1 MALQDRGV
9 PTLLIIPLIQIVVLV
24 LLFVALLYG
33 QRDLALLTVLMLCFV
48 GGAWLW
54 TKASLFELT
63 CHSLVDKEKCFP
75 GATVTYLIT
84 AENKKILP
92 IWLQLL
98 VPISEQLHPAPGEKL
113 LIREG
118 CVFWFQRAQFTWE
131 LTAQRR
137 GLHQIGPPRILA
149 GDMFAFFFRK
159 MKLAEQQEIL
169 VYPRTFPLPDFTLP
183 RRDFFGI
190 PGAKSPVQDPIFLL
204 GTRDYQHGR
213 PAKYIHWKASARR
226 NCLQEKV
233 LEPTQQEKVLL
244 VIDVTQFARRQ
255 AEEDFEKALEM
266 AASLA
271 SQFSRRGLSLG
282 LVTNGF
288 LTGGGMGTVPI
299 ARNNQQLPAIMEV
312 LARLQMKSRVRLK
325 EALVSGT
332 TVSWGLSC
340 LYLCYQ
346 EDETIDLMDEYFRQC
361 RTPVSFLVCRPPA
374 TARQDRL
381 PSVRKVYRLDE
392 IYVQDTVRP

>member
-9 PTLLIIPLIQIVVLV
+9 PTILVIPLIQFVVLL

-33 QRDLALLTVLMLCFV
+33 QRDLALLAILMLCFV

-54 TKASLFELT
+54 TKASLFGLT
-63 CHSLVDKEKCFP
+63 FHSLVDKAKCFP
-75 GATVTYLIT
+75 GTMITYSIT

-98 VPISEQLHPAPGEKL
+98 LPVSEQLNPSPGGNT

-118 CVFWFQRAQFTWE
+118 CLFWFQRAHFRWE
-131 LTAQRR
+131 LIAKRR
-137 GLHQIGPPRILA
+137 GVYQIGPPRILA
-149 GDMFAFFFRK
+149 GDMLAFFIRK
-159 MKLAEQQEIL
+159 AKFAEQHQVL
-169 VYPRTFPLPDFTLP
+169 VYPRTFPLPTFFLP

-226 NCLQEKV
+226 NSLQEKV

-244 VIDVTQFARRQ
+244 VINVTQFARRR
-255 AEEDFEKALEM
+255 AEEDFEKTLEM

-271 SQFSRRGLSLG
+271 SQFNQRGLSLG
-282 LVTNGF
+282 LVTNGCMD
-288 LTGGGMGTVPI
+288 GGGIAIVPI
-299 ARNNQQLPAIMEV
+299 ARNNQQLPDIMEV
-312 LARLQMKSRVRLK
+312 LARLQMKTQATIK
-325 EALVSGT
+325 EALGSGT
-332 TVSWGLSC
+332 ALTWGLSC
-340 LYLCYQ
+340 VYLCYQ
-346 EDETIDLMDEYFRQC
+346 DDGTVDIMDEYFRQC
-361 RTPVSFLVCRPPA
+361 RTPVVFLVCHSRTAARPN
-374 TARQDRL
+374 RS
-381 PSVRKVYRLDE
+381 PSASKIYRIEEL
-392 IYVQDTVRP
+392 YGKDTVKP

>member
-9 PTLLIIPLIQIVVLV
+9 PTLLVIPLIQFIV
-24 LLFVALLYG
+24 LLLLFMALLYG
-33 QRDLALLTVLMLCFV
+33 QRDLALLTILILCFV

-54 TKASLFELT
+54 TKASLFGLT
-63 CHSLVDKEKCFP
+63 CHSLVDKAKCFP
-75 GATVTYLIT
+75 GAKLTYVIK

-98 VPISEQLHPAPGEKL
+98 VPISEQLHASPGEKT

-118 CVFWFQRAQFTWE
+118 CLFWFQRAHFQWE
-131 LTAQRR
+131 LTAKRR
-137 GLHQIGPPRILA
+137 GVHQIGPPHILA

-159 MKLAEQQEIL
+159 IKFAEQHQIL
-169 VYPRTFPLPDFTLP
+169 VYPRTFPLPAFSLP

-244 VIDVTQFARRQ
+244 VVNVTQFARHQ
-255 AEEDFEKALEM
+255 AEEDFEKTLEM

-271 SQFSRRGLSLG
+271 SQFNQCGLSLG
-282 LVTNGF
+282 LVTNGS
-288 LTGGGMGTVPI
+288 LEGGGTSIVPI
-299 ARNNQQLPAIMEV
+299 ARNNQQLPLIMEL
-312 LARLQMKSRVRLK
+312 LARLQMKTRVTIK
-325 EALVSGT
+325 EALDSGT
-332 TVSWGLSC
+332 ALAWGLSC
-340 LYLCYQ
+340 VYLCYQ
-346 EDETIDLMDEYFRQC
+346 DDGTVDVMDEYFRQF
-361 RTPVSFLVCRPPA
+361 RTPVVFLVCHPRSA
-374 TARQDRL
+374 ARQDRS
-381 PSVRKVYRLDE
+381 PSTRNVYQLKE
-392 IYVQDTVRP
+392 MYVQEMVNQ

>member
-9 PTLLIIPLIQIVVLV
+9 PTLLVIPLIQFIVVL

-33 QRDLALLTVLMLCFV
+33 QRDLALLTILMLCFV

-54 TKASLFELT
+54 TKASLFGLT
-63 CHSLVDKEKCFP
+63 CHALVDKSKCFP
-75 GATVTYLIT
+75 GAKLTYLIT

-98 VPISEQLHPAPGEKL
+98 VPISEQLHPSPGEKA

-118 CVFWFQRAQFTWE
+118 CLFWFQRAHFKWE
-131 LTAQRR
+131 LIAKRR
-137 GLHQIGPPRILA
+137 GVHQIGPPHILA

-159 MKLAEQQEIL
+159 IKSAEQHQIL
-169 VYPRTFPLPDFTLP
+169 VYPRTFPLPAFLLP

-244 VIDVTQFARRQ
+244 IVNVTQFARRQ
-255 AEEDFEKALEM
+255 AEEDFEKTLEM

-271 SQFSRRGLSLG
+271 TQFNQRGLSLG
-282 LVTNGF
+282 LVTNGR
-288 LTGGGMGTVPI
+288 LEGGGASIVPI
-299 ARNNQQLPAIMEV
+299 ARNNQQLPVIMEL
-312 LARLQMKSRVRLK
+312 LARLQMKTRVTIK

-332 TVSWGLSC
+332 ALAWGLSC
-340 LYLCYQ
+340 VYLCYRD
-346 EDETIDLMDEYFRQC
+346 DETVDVMDEYFRHC
-361 RTPVSFLVCRPPA
+361 RTPVVFLVCHPRAA
-374 TARQDRL
+374 TPQDRS
-381 PSVRKVYRLDE
+381 PSTRKVYQLE
-392 IYVQDTVRP
+392 EMYVKERVQP

>member
-9 PTLLIIPLIQIVVLV
+9 PTLLIIPLIQLVVVL
-24 LLFVALLYG
+24 LLFLALLYG
-33 QRDLALLTVLMLCFV
+33 QRDLAVLTILMLCFV

-54 TKASLFELT
+54 TKASRFGLT
-63 CHSLVDKEKCFP
+63 CHSRVDKAKCFP
-75 GATVTYLIT
+75 GAKLTYLIT

-98 VPISEQLHPAPGEKL
+98 VPISAQLNPVPGEQI

-118 CVFWFQRAQFTWE
+118 CLFWFQRAHFTWE

-137 GLHQIGPPRILA
+137 GVHHIGPPRILA
-149 GDMFAFFFRK
+149 GDMFAFFYRK
-159 MKLAEQQEIL
+159 MKFAEQHQIL
-169 VYPRTFPLPDFTLP
+169 VYPRTFPLPAFSLP

-233 LEPTQQEKVLL
+233 MEPTQQEKVLL
-244 VIDVTQFARRQ
+244 IVDVTRFARRK
-255 AEEDFEKALEM
+255 AAEDFENTLEM

-271 SQFSRRGLSLG
+271 SQFNQRGLSLG
-282 LVTNGF
+282 LATNGS
-288 LTGGGMGTVPI
+288 LDGGGAAVVPI
-299 ARNNQQLPAIMEV
+299 ARNSQQLPAIMEV
-312 LARLQMKSRVRLK
+312 LARLQMKSRAPIK
-325 EALVSGT
+325 DALSSGT
-332 TVSWGLSC
+332 ALTWGLSC
-340 LYLCYQ
+340 VYLCHQ
-346 EDETIDLMDEYFRQC
+346 DDETVDGMDEYFRQC
-361 RTPVSFLVCRPPA
+361 RTPVVFLVCHSRPE
-374 TARQDRL
+374 ARRDRS
-381 PSVRKVYRLDE
+381 PSAGKVYRLE
-392 IYVQDTVRP
+392 ELSIQEAVQP

>member
-9 PTLLIIPLIQIVVLV
+9 PTLLIIPLIQFVVIL

-33 QRDLALLTVLMLCFV
+33 QRDLALLTILMLCFV

-54 TKASLFELT
+54 TKASLFGLT
-63 CHSLVDKEKCFP
+63 CHSLVDKDKCFP
-75 GATVTYLIT
+75 GAKLTYLIT

-92 IWLQLL
+92 IWLQLV
-98 VPISEQLHPAPGEKL
+98 VPVSEQLHPSPGEKT

-118 CVFWFQRAQFTWE
+118 CLFWYQRAHFKWE
-131 LTAQRR
+131 LTAKRR
-137 GLHQIGPPRILA
+137 GVHQIGPPRILA
-149 GDMFAFFFRK
+149 GDMFAFFIRK
-159 MKLAEQQEIL
+159 MKSAEQHHIL
-169 VYPRTFPLPDFTLP
+169 VYPRTFPLPAFSLP

-204 GTRDYQHGR
+204 GTRNYQHGR

-244 VIDVTQFARRQ
+244 IVDVTQFARRK
-255 AEEDFEKALEM
+255 AEEDFEKTLEM

-271 SQFSRRGLSLG
+271 SQFNQRGLSLG
-282 LVTNGF
+282 LVANGF
-288 LTGGGMGTVPI
+288 MDGGGVAIVPI

-312 LARLQMKSRVRLK
+312 LARLQMKTRVRLK
-325 EALVSGT
+325 EALCSGT
-332 TVSWGLSC
+332 ALAWGLSC

-346 EDETIDLMDEYFRQC
+346 EDGTVDIMDEYFRQC
-361 RTPVSFLVCRPPA
+361 RTPVVFLVCRPRSA
-374 TARQDRL
+374 AQQDR
-381 PSVRKVYRLDE
+381 SQSARKVYRLEE
-392 IYVQDTVRP
+392 IYVKETVKP